1 VLQQDVVRR
10 QVDHILASSAFRSS
24 TSLRR
29 LLEYLAERTLHGEA
43 NDLKEYRIGVE
54 GLGKQESY
62 DPRIDPSVRVQVGR
76 LRSRLAEYYQEEGAH
91 DPIVISVPKGGF
103 SVIFDDRRADPA
115 VEGASPEQTSPTRA
129 PMRLKLIV
137 FTAIALLC
145 TLLFFVLQQQG
156 TPRGDAGT
164 AFQELWKPYLTSD
177 RPILISMGIPLW
189 IRFVSKAPDGS
200 ELAGDLRDGRLNQ
213 WGTDA
218 ESVDGKRL
226 DVWRKLLKPDV
237 LEPRYHYLAV
247 GEAMGTA
254 TLSKALG
261 RYSNPTLV
269 RSNMLSWENVNGANA
284 IFVGAPKFTPHFRNT
299 PFIQNF
305 RIGDF
310 QVHNLHPKPGEK
322 EAYPDEPRSTDRRG
336 AALVGRY
343 RNPGGGWLTIVG
355 SANSMC
361 TWAAVEYLTRPDY
374 VAKLNAALRQSFGKI
389 PDSFE
394 VVIEA
399 TFDQS
404 SPIEIHHTALRE
416 LR

>member
-1 VLQQDVVRR
+1 MEQVL
-10 QVDHILASSAFRSS
+10 SSAAFRSS

-29 LLEYLAERTLHGEA
+29 LLEYLTERTLGGEA
-43 NDLKEYRIGVE
+43 HELKEYRIGVD
-54 GLGKQESY
+54 GLGKHESY

-76 LRSRLAEYYQEEGAH
+76 LRTRLAEYYQDEGAH

-103 SVIFDDRRADPA
+103 SVNFDDQRVAPA
-115 VEGASPEQTSPTRA
+115 PVELPPEPVLPPRVPA
-129 PMRLKLIV
+129 WAKLAAGIV
-137 FTAIALLC
+137 AVILAAF
-145 TLLFFVLQQQG
+145 LFFALRAQTTQPQD
-156 TPRGDAGT
+156 TNA
-164 AFQELWKPYLTSD
+164 AFQELWRPYLNSD
-177 RPILISMGIPLW
+177 RPILISMGVPMW
-189 IRFVSKAPDGS
+189 MHFESRTSDGS
-200 ELAGDLRDGRLNQ
+200 AIGGDLRDGSLNE
-213 WGTDA
+213 WPTDGKS
-218 ESVDGKRL
+218 EEGKRL
-226 DVWRKLLKPDV
+226 EQWRKQLRPAV
-237 LEPRYHYLAV
+237 LEPRYQYLAV

-261 RYSNPTLV
+261 RFSNPTLV
-269 RSNMLSWENVNGANA
+269 RSNMLSWDNVNSANV

-310 QVHNLHPKPGEK
+310 HVYNLHPKPGEK
-322 EAYPDEPRSTDRRG
+322 EGYPDLPKGTDRRG

-343 RNPGGGWLTIVG
+343 RNPGGGLLTMIG

-374 VAKLNAALRQSFGKI
+374 IVKLNAALRQSFGRI

-399 TFDQS
+399 AFDQS
-404 SPIEIHHTALRE
+404 SPIEIHHVALRE
-416 LR
+416 LQ